1 MKKSLLA
8 LAALSAFASA
18 AQAQPS
24 VTISG
29 NLEMSYQSVEVN
41 NTVTNAGSN
50 NSIVGTPFIQF
61 AGREDLGGG
70 AYAGFG
76 LVMDVET
83 RNGNT
88 DAGGTTTTFAQS
100 FVTLGSK
107 TLGEVKA
114 GRFDAVGRDAAGVY
128 RFMGDIGRIEASGN
142 PGNYA
147 SNNVGY
153 TSPAFGGVTV
163 AVSASDGGQTASGT
177 EERINSAIV
186 RGSFGKL
193 NAAYS
198 TTNVKA
204 AYTAATA
211 TAGNN
216 TTDMFAA
223 GYDFGIAKVGAFY
236 MTYKDNSSAANTTA
250 NSVNGMGVNVA
261 FNLAKNL
268 DAQIG
273 IQEYEEDATSSD
285 KTDMMSVGVK
295 YTLSKRT
302 ALYATYQEAK
312 GGTGVANGFDTTRG
326 LDVVAGVN
334 KKNSG
339 YGVSLVHTF

>member
-18 AQAQPS
+18 AQAQSS

-41 NTVTNAGSN
+41 DTVTNAGPN
-50 NSIVGTPFIQF
+50 NSIVGTPNIKFS
-61 AGREDLGGG
+61 GREDLGGG
-70 AYAGFG
+70 AYASFD
-76 LVMDVET
+76 LQMDVET
-83 RNGNT
+83 RNGATNSV
-88 DAGGTTTTFAQS
+88 GTFAVS
-100 FVTLGSK
+100 TVSLGSK
-107 TLGEVKA
+107 TLGEIKA
-114 GRFDAVGRDAAGVY
+114 GRFDVVGRDAGGVY
-128 RFMGDIGRIEASGN
+128 RFMGDIGRIESSAN
-142 PGNYA
+142 PGDYA
-147 SNNVGY
+147 ANNVGY
-153 TSPAFGGVTV
+153 ISPSFGGVSF
-163 AVSASDGGQTASGT
+163 AVSASDAGRTSTTAEG
-177 EERINSAIV
+177 ERVNSALI
-186 RGSFGKL
+186 RGTFGKL

-204 AYTAATA
+204 AVTAATA

-223 GYDFGIAKVGAFY
+223 GYDFGVAKVGAFY

-285 KTDMMSVGVK
+285 KTDMMTVGVK
-295 YTLSKRT
+295 YSMSKRT

-312 GGTGVANGFDTTRG
+312 GGTAVANGFDQTRG
-326 LDVVAGVN
+326 LGVTATAN
-334 KKNSG
+334 TKNTG
-339 YGVSLVHTF
+339 YGVSVVHTF

>member
-8 LAALSAFASA
+8 LAALSAFATA
-18 AQAQPS
+18 AQAQSS

-41 NTVTNAGSN
+41 STVTNAGSN
-50 NSIVGTPFIQF
+50 NSVVGTPFILF

-76 LVMDVET
+76 LQMDVET
-83 RNGNT
+83 KNGRT
-88 DAGGTTTTFAQS
+88 DAGGTTDTFAQS

-114 GRFDAVGRDAAGVY
+114 GRFDAVGRDAGGVY
-128 RFMGDIGRIEASGN
+128 RFMGDIGRIEGSAN

-147 SNNVGY
+147 ANNVGY

-163 AVSASDGGQTASGT
+163 AVSASDAGRTSTSDEG
-177 EERINSAIV
+177 ERVNSALI
-186 RGSFGKL
+186 RGTFGKL

-198 TTNVKA
+198 TTQTKGAV
-204 AYTAATA
+204 TAAVAPAPSSTV
-211 TAGNN
+211 
-216 TTDMFAA
+216 DLFAA

-236 MTYKDNSSAANTTA
+236 MTYSDDATTNGSKD
-250 NSVNGMGVNVA
+250 VNGMGVNVA

-273 IQEYEEDATSSD
+273 IQQYENDTASSSE
-285 KTDMMSVGVK
+285 TDMMMVGVK

-312 GGTGVANGFDTTRG
+312 GGTAIATAFDETRG
-326 LDVVAGVN
+326 LGVKAAANTKNTGYAVSVVH
-334 KKNSG
+334 S
-339 YGVSLVHTF
+339 F